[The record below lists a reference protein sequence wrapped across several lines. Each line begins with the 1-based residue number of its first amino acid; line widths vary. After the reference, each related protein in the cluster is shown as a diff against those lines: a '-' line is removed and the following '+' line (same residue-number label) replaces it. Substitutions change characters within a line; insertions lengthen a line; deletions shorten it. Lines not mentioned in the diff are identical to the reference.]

1 MLKDTRTRGLQKGI
15 SLPTPLPVSQNLVP
29 PPTEPLASLNSGV
42 EHSKYQYDLPANTAA
57 QSMVWNIAILP
68 KVLQLP
74 SAEIKTSTIGAA
86 PIISI
91 NLPVSTLSY
100 HKGKE
105 EQAKTLAVP
114 RKRYKAWVG
123 PSQCSKYHGERTP
136 ATGHKQYFGDW
147 LYLKTSTESDK
158 EKEGRTHWQKL

>member
-1 MLKDTRTRGLQKGI
+1 MFLRYNKRSKTQEQEVFKQGI
-15 SLPTPLPVSQNLVP
+15 SLPTPVAASQNPLP
-29 PPTEPLASLNSGV
+29 PPRESPV
-42 EHSKYQYDLPANTAA
+42 IDLPANTAA
-57 QSMVWNIAILP
+57 QSQVWNIAILP

-74 SAEIKTSTIGAA
+74 SAEIKTSTIEAA

-105 EQAKTLAVP
+105 EQVKTLAVP

-158 EKEGRTHWQKL
+158 EKEGRTHWKKL